1 MNVIRIKQ
9 FIASEVFKME
19 MEEQQRQEQQE
30 VEEYGESELEDD
42 VFEWWIKEMIN
53 LVPFFYLIWLAP

>member
-42 VFEWWIKEMIN
+42 VFE
-53 LVPFFYLIWLAP
+53 

>member
-1 MNVIRIKQ
+1 MANYFRLICCTVRKLRPTNVIRIKQ

-42 VFEWWIKEMIN
+42 VFE
-53 LVPFFYLIWLAP
+53 